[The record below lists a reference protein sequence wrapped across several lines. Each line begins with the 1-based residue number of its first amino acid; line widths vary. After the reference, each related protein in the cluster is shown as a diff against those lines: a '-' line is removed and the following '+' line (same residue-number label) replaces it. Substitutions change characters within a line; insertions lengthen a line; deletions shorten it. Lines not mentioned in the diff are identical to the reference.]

1 MHQQNLCHEWCTQ
14 VLELGIGLGHIRRY
28 INKMLFV
35 GCLRMYWNWV
45 LDWVISDD
53 ASTKSLSWVMYSSIG
68 IGYWIRSYRT
78 IHQQNVIRGLSMSIH
93 ALELGVG
100 LGHIGLYIN
109 KILFV
114 GCLPMYWNWVLD
126 WVISNVTLTKCCS
139 WVVYPCIGIEYW
151 IWE

>member
-1 MHQQNLCHEWCTQ
+1 
-14 VLELGIGLGHIRRY
+14 
-28 INKMLFV
+28 
-35 GCLRMYWNWV
+35 
-45 LDWVISDD
+45 
-53 ASTKSLSWVMYSSIG
+53 MYSSIG

-126 WVISNVTLTKCCS
+126 WVISDHKPKNVLLGCCTH
-139 WVVYPCIGIEYW
+139 VLELGIGLGPMRW
-151 IWE
+151 FTD